1 LTIGVLLSVLC
12 VWVMDSH
19 AQAKDGSA
27 CSPCYQVGG
36 EIILKEIKKQ
46 GDLHVM
52 LVTEESFN
60 KPLQGFRKIII
71 DIGEK
76 EIREKKVSFKFTQIP
91 RGTYGIRCFLDQDK
105 NGKLNRGAFG
115 PSEPWCMSWQG
126 KKPLGWP
133 KFKYIAF
140 DVERDVTDTRIV
152 VE

>member
-1 LTIGVLLSVLC
+1 
-12 VWVMDSH
+12 MDSH

-60 KPLQGFRKIII
+60 KALQGFRKLILK
-71 DIGEK
+71 IGQG
-76 EIREKKVSFKFTQIP
+76 EIKEKKVPFMFPDIP
-91 RGTYGIRCFLDQDK
+91 PGRYGIRCFLDEDG

-115 PSEPWCMSWQG
+115 PSEPWGMSWQG

-140 DVERDVTDTRIV
+140 DVERDVKDIRIV